1 MAKNIIFFICICIC
15 LTGCQNKQELIV
27 AGENI
32 QIIENNISGEIGEVK
47 NVDDNSSTSKIKI
60 LKKID
65 TSSCQ
70 QMYDRDWVNEA
81 YKYPLEQK
89 YLLTDTYENEKL
101 GIEKL
106 EVYFCGYEYDSY
118 IDPIFEIN
126 INNVRSEVISDGN
139 IYVID
144 LDENDEYLEIAVDNY
159 WENGCDT
166 SVLRFAKDNFVN
178 MGTMTDA
185 ALDGLEAYTYCNGK
199 ISDTLLPFLEETVIP
214 KYYIVENNK
223 LVMKFVTYEEVKDK
237 EYTITEKFLSFIEC
251 YDKLQ
256 VGDKIKI
263 LSITDETEA
272 IRFDTQGIELRVMNE
287 KGEVFTIGYAG
298 SWAA

>member
-1 MAKNIIFFICICIC
+1 MEKNIIFFICICIC
-15 LTGCQNKQELIV
+15 LVGCQNKQELKDS
-27 AGENI
+27 GENI
-32 QIIENNISGEIGEVK
+32 QIIENNISSEIEEVK
-47 NVDDNSSTSKIKI
+47 NVDDNTSMDKIKI
-60 LKKID
+60 LKEID
-65 TSSCQ
+65 TSLCQ
-70 QMYDRDWVNEA
+70 QMYEPDWDNEA

-101 GIEKL
+101 GLKKL
-106 EVYFCGYEYDSY
+106 EVYFCGYQYNTYGE
-118 IDPIFEIN
+118 PTFEII
-126 INNVRSEVISDGN
+126 INNIKKEVIADTS

-144 LDENDEYLEIAVDNY
+144 LDENDDYLEIATDEY
-159 WENGCDT
+159 SENACDT
-166 SVLRFAKDNFVN
+166 SVWRFIKDGFIN
-178 MGTMTDA
+178 MGSMND

-214 KYYIVENNK
+214 KYYVIENNK

-263 LSITDETEA
+263 LSITDETDA
-272 IRFDTQGIELRVMNE
+272 IIFDTQGIELRVMNE
-287 KGEVFTIGYAG
+287 SGEVFMIGYIG
-298 SWAA
+298 SWT

>member
-15 LTGCQNKQELIV
+15 LTGCQNKQELKD

-65 TSSCQ
+65 TSSYQ
-70 QMYDRDWVNEA
+70 QMYDPDWDNEA

-126 INNVRSEVISDGN
+126 INNVRKEVISDGN

-144 LDENDEYLEIAVDNY
+144 LDENDEYLEIAVDDY

-166 SVLRFAKDNFVN
+166 SVLRFARDSFVN
-178 MGTMTDA
+178 MGSMND

-272 IRFDTQGIELRVMNE
+272 IIFDTQGIELRVMNE

-298 SWAA
+298 SWTL